1 MMMMTSQTTNGV
13 ETTNNNNDN
22 NQESFVKQMSQH
34 PKGRLARILQNKAPT
49 IEIDADVLETYPS
62 FTADVNINETDK
74 NIKQEEAFDRTINQ
88 LPPDNDTVYR

>member
-1 MMMMTSQTTNGV
+1 MMMISQTTNGV

-22 NQESFVKQMSQH
+22 NEESFVKQMSQ
-34 PKGRLARILQNKAPT
+34 PKGRLARMLQNKAPT
-49 IEIDADVLETYPS
+49 IEIDADVLETYS
-62 FTADVNINETDK
+62 LFTADVNIKETDK